1 MKLTANVRTTSK
13 KSETKQLRRDGKIP
27 AVLYSAGQATQQIII
42 DADQFNAVLRN
53 MKPGRLPTTTFS
65 LMIDGTEK
73 KAIIKDIQYQ
83 LTSYRVSHID
93 FEELFSEIPVS
104 VKVPIQCTGVAECA
118 GIKLGGF
125 LRQVKRHVKVECLP
139 KHIPSEFT
147 IDVTDL
153 GIKQAKKLSDISM
166 PEGVVPHAKMD
177 EVVVVISKRAGG

>member
-1 MKLTANVRTTSK
+1 MKLTASVRTTNK
-13 KSETKQLRRDGKIP
+13 KSETKQIRREGKIP
-27 AVLYSAGQATQQIII
+27 AVIYSAGQANQQIII
-42 DADQFNAVLRN
+42 DTAEFDAVLRN
-53 MKPGRLPTTTFS
+53 MKPGRLPTTTFM
-65 LMIDGTEK
+65 LVIDGQEK

-104 VKVPIQCTGVAECA
+104 VKVPIQCIGVADCA

-139 KHIPSEFT
+139 KHIPSEF
-147 IDVTDL
+147 IVDVTDL
-153 GIKQAKKLSDISM
+153 GIKQAKKLSDIKL

-177 EVVVVISKRAGG
+177 EVIVVISKRAGG